1 MNSDILNKIEEA
13 RTMSI
18 LNSGKTFYVIFNTF
32 GETSRIDTVPS
43 ENEETGDEIVATLF
57 NGEEI

>member
-13 RTMSI
+13 RTMSF
-18 LNSGKTFYVIFNTF
+18 LNSGKTFYVIFNAF

-43 ENEETGDEIVATLF
+43 ENEETGDEIVATLV